1 MRISL
6 CYQEIIQLIMLDN
19 RTVKKSRDAY
29 VKRLN
34 GIYENNLKKVIL
46 RQLQCYLMFCFNFK
60 FLLFSLTKF
69 NLSDNQQDNNS
80 CMIINSSFNGLTELV
95 ASYNLPYFVG

>member
-1 MRISL
+1 MKIRKSL

-46 RQLQCYLMFCFNFK
+46 RQL
-60 FLLFSLTKF
+60 
-69 NLSDNQQDNNS
+69 
-80 CMIINSSFNGLTELV
+80 
-95 ASYNLPYFVG
+95 

>member
-1 MRISL
+1 MKIRISL

-46 RQLQCYLMFCFNFK
+46 RQL
-60 FLLFSLTKF
+60 
-69 NLSDNQQDNNS
+69 
-80 CMIINSSFNGLTELV
+80 
-95 ASYNLPYFVG
+95 

>member
-1 MRISL
+1 MKIRIYL

-46 RQLQCYLMFCFNFK
+46 RQL
-60 FLLFSLTKF
+60 
-69 NLSDNQQDNNS
+69 
-80 CMIINSSFNGLTELV
+80 
-95 ASYNLPYFVG
+95 

>member
-1 MRISL
+1 MKMRISL

-60 FLLFSLTKF
+60 FLLFSSTKF
-69 NLSDNQQDNNS
+69 NLSDNQQDNN
-80 CMIINSSFNGLTELV
+80 
-95 ASYNLPYFVG
+95 

>member
-1 MRISL
+1 MKIRISL
-6 CYQEIIQLIMLDN
+6 CYQEIIQLIVLDN

-46 RQLQCYLMFCFNFK
+46 RQL
-60 FLLFSLTKF
+60 
-69 NLSDNQQDNNS
+69 
-80 CMIINSSFNGLTELV
+80 
-95 ASYNLPYFVG
+95 

>member
-29 VKRLN
+29 VQRLN

-46 RQLQCYLMFCFNFK
+46 RQL
-60 FLLFSLTKF
+60 
-69 NLSDNQQDNNS
+69 
-80 CMIINSSFNGLTELV
+80 
-95 ASYNLPYFVG
+95 

>member
-1 MRISL
+1 MKIGIYL

-46 RQLQCYLMFCFNFK
+46 RQL
-60 FLLFSLTKF
+60 
-69 NLSDNQQDNNS
+69 
-80 CMIINSSFNGLTELV
+80 
-95 ASYNLPYFVG
+95 

>member
-1 MRISL
+1 MKMRISL

-46 RQLQCYLMFCFNFK
+46 RQL
-60 FLLFSLTKF
+60 
-69 NLSDNQQDNNS
+69 
-80 CMIINSSFNGLTELV
+80 
-95 ASYNLPYFVG
+95 